1 MRIMIHAA
9 PQRMAYVENYLVPE
23 LRRQGAKDITVWTD
37 REGRG
42 NLVSCLESFASLRAV
57 PGGTWHLQ
65 DDVLPAADF
74 VRRAGEHDRGIVCG
88 FCCAAFSRGRGV
100 DRTGLRRAGEMWYS
114 FQCLRIPNRTAAA
127 FADWV
132 LSVREEPVYRDWWA
146 TGKRDDQFFR
156 AFVQNRIPGVTVEN
170 LAPNLVEH
178 ADFLLGG
185 SLINRGRAIPVL
197 RSAWWKDNG
206 ELAALKKWLAEEAI
220 SAPSGSSSSKG
231 EAAPKK
237 TRKRRRKE

>member
-9 PQRMAYVENYLVPE
+9 PQRLWYVDGFLVPE
-23 LRRQGAKDITVWTD
+23 LRRQGAKEIAVWTD
-37 REGRG
+37 RDGRG
-42 NLVSCLESFASLRAV
+42 NLASCLESFASLRDQ

-74 VRRAGEHDRGIVCG
+74 VRRAQAHDEGIVCG
-88 FCCAAFSRGRGV
+88 FCCAAFNHGRGAEHDGFV
-100 DRTGLRRAGEMWYS
+100 RAREMWHS
-114 FQCLRIPNRTAAA
+114 FQCIRIPNRTAAA

-156 AFVQNRIPGVTVEN
+156 AFVQARIPGVTVEN
-170 LAPNLVEH
+170 LAPSLVEH

-185 SLINRGRAIPVL
+185 SLINRGRAVAVL
-197 RSAWWKDNG
+197 RSSRWEDKG
-206 ELAALKKWLAEEAI
+206 ELAALKKWLAD
-220 SAPSGSSSSKG
+220 APSPRGSSG
-231 EAAPKK
+231 GK
-237 TRKRRRKE
+237 TRKRRRKA